1 MKLTPEKYVELVFT
15 FGEGMLAHVPEM
27 MATFKDEID
36 AADETEKDKVIMSH
50 LMEVRAVVEQEL
62 LPPGVTA
69 DTMMAYERSAK
80 TELGKYFAAHPDV
93 KKKMDDL
100 QFSIKKATWT

>member
-1 MKLTPEKYVELVFT
+1 MKLTPEKYVELVIT
-15 FGEGMLAHVPEM
+15 FGEGMLSRIPDM

-36 AADETEKDKVIMSH
+36 AADDLEKDKVVMSH
-50 LMEVRAVVEQEL
+50 LLEVRAAVEQEL

-69 DTMMAYERSAK
+69 DTMMAYERNGK
-80 TELGKYFAAHPDV
+80 NELGKYFAAHPDV